1 MAVIVPILS
10 TFNDKGIKSAVREF
24 KTAKTQIQKFG
35 AVGKIFEG
43 VGRSLTKNLTVP
55 LAAAAAGIYKATQA
69 ASTLEESLSKTNAV
83 FGSNASA
90 IIEWSKTSATAFGS
104 SQQQA
109 LEAVST
115 YGNLF
120 QAFGLT
126 RDQASE
132 FSTTIVQLAGDLSS
146 FNNVPIEDVFIA
158 LRSGLSGETEP
169 LKRFGVALND
179 QRLRAEAA
187 AMGLGEYTGQ
197 LPIAIKS
204 QAAYSLILKDTSLAQ
219 GDYLRTSN
227 SLANQQRTLQ
237 AEVTNLV
244 AEFGTA
250 FLPIMKSIVR
260 AIREQVVPQLQR
272 FSEFVRGLDQNTIEL
287 VLKIAGFVAILGPL
301 FIVIGKVI
309 GGIKSFILVFKALNL
324 AFLFSPVGLVVTAI
338 GALAVAFIYA
348 NRKSEPF
355 RDAMMKLGNILI
367 DNFEFSI
374 NVVISA
380 LNLLIESFNLI
391 VKGANR
397 LGFNFEEISTIGT
410 VSFGRLSKSTK
421 VLTQDID
428 AMSDYALALAGI
440 GRGTLTPEIENMGDA
455 MAGSTGNGG
464 AKDKADKLKKALQEL
479 RQAAVDAAQKVV
491 NDLNDSLRSAE
502 SQLDSA
508 KSKFND
514 FKKAISGTVTG
525 ILNFGKAADESDF
538 LEGLMQQA
546 ADATDF
552 ADKVKR
558 LIQLGLSERGI
569 QQVLDAGF
577 EAGTRIADELIAGG
591 QTIINQV
598 NELMNTVDAVAEAV
612 GILGAEQFY
621 DAGVKQGEAIVN
633 GILAALR
640 DAQSKLVAA
649 QAAAASG
656 ATIMG
661 YEGLGSRATGLY
673 ESIQGITDPKKQK
686 RALKDFA
693 SALEQ
698 SKGRPAISS
707 GELKSITEK
716 YRLAK
721 GGIVMGPTNALIG
734 EAGPEAVVPLSG
746 ANSARGALG
755 ATYNITINAGVG
767 TDGAVVGRQIVEAI
781 KKFERSSGQVFAR
794 A

>member
-24 KTAKTQIQKFG
+24 QTAKTQIQKFG
-35 AVGKIFEG
+35 AVGKVFEG

-90 IIEWSKTSATAFGS
+90 IIAWSKTSATAFGS

-126 RDQASE
+126 RDQAAE
-132 FSTTIVQLAGDLSS
+132 FSTSMVQLAGDLSS

-187 AMGLGEYTGQ
+187 ALGLGEYTGQ
-197 LPIAIKS
+197 LPVAIKS
-204 QAAYSLILKDTSLAQ
+204 QAAYSLILKDTALAQ

-324 AFLFSPVGLVVTAI
+324 AFLFSPIGLVVTAI

-355 RDAMMKLGNILI
+355 RDAMIKLGNILI

-397 LGFNFEEISTIGT
+397 LGFNFEEIGTIGA

-464 AKDKADKLKKALQEL
+464 AKGKADKLKQALQEL

-491 NDLNDSLRSAE
+491 DNLNDSLRSAE

-514 FKKAISGTVTG
+514 FKNAISGTVSG
-525 ILNFGKAADESDF
+525 ILDFGKAADESDF

-577 EAGTRIADELIAGG
+577 EAGTRIADQLIAGG

-598 NELMNTVDAVAEAV
+598 NELLNTVDAVAEAV
-612 GILGAEQFY
+612 GVLGAEEFY

-649 QAAAASG
+649 QTAAASG

-686 RALKDFA
+686 RALTDFA
-693 SALEQ
+693 RALEQ

-721 GGIVMGPTNALIG
+721 GGIVLGPTNALI
-734 EAGPEAVVPLSG
+734 
-746 ANSARGALG
+746 SARGALG
-755 ATYNITINAGVG
+755 TTYNITVNAGVG
-767 TDGAVVGRQIVEAI
+767 TDGAAVGRQIVEAI

>member
-1 MAVIVPILS
+1 
-10 TFNDKGIKSAVREF
+10 
-24 KTAKTQIQKFG
+24 
-35 AVGKIFEG
+35 
-43 VGRSLTKNLTVP
+43 
-55 LAAAAAGIYKATQA
+55 
-69 ASTLEESLSKTNAV
+69 
-83 FGSNASA
+83 
-90 IIEWSKTSATAFGS
+90 
-104 SQQQA
+104 
-109 LEAVST
+109 
-115 YGNLF
+115 
-120 QAFGLT
+120 
-126 RDQASE
+126 
-132 FSTTIVQLAGDLSS
+132 
-146 FNNVPIEDVFIA
+146 
-158 LRSGLSGETEP
+158 
-169 LKRFGVALND
+169 
-179 QRLRAEAA
+179 
-187 AMGLGEYTGQ
+187 
-197 LPIAIKS
+197 
-204 QAAYSLILKDTSLAQ
+204 
-219 GDYLRTSN
+219 
-227 SLANQQRTLQ
+227 
-237 AEVTNLV
+237 
-244 AEFGTA
+244 
-250 FLPIMKSIVR
+250 MKSIVR

-324 AFLFSPVGLVVTAI
+324 AFLFSPIGLVVTAI

-355 RDAMMKLGNILI
+355 RDAMIKLGNILI

-397 LGFNFEEISTIGT
+397 LGFNFEEIGTIGA

-464 AKDKADKLKKALQEL
+464 AKGKADKLKIALQDL
-479 RQAAVDAAQKVV
+479 RQAAVDADQKVV
-491 NDLNDSLRSAE
+491 FNLNDSLRSAE

-514 FKKAISGTVTG
+514 FKNAISGTVSG
-525 ILNFGKAADESDF
+525 ILDFGKAADESDF

-577 EAGTRIADELIAGG
+577 EAGTRIADQLIAGG

-598 NELMNTVDAVAEAV
+598 NELLNTVDAVAEAV
-612 GILGAEQFY
+612 GVLGAEEFY

-649 QAAAASG
+649 QTAAASG

-686 RALKDFA
+686 RALTDFA
-693 SALEQ
+693 RALEQ

-721 GGIVMGPTNALIG
+721 GGIVLGPTNALIG

-755 ATYNITINAGVG
+755 TTYNITVNAGVG
-767 TDGAVVGRQIVEAI
+767 TDGAAVGRQIVEAI